1 MAVVVLA
8 DSLAF
13 HGPER
18 AEPLDDPRLWPNL
31 MAGRLGVD
39 VEVFARQGW
48 TARDA
53 WWALTRDPRVW
64 PLLPKAEAVLLA
76 TGGMDK
82 LPTALP
88 SYLRSG
94 LSYLPTAR
102 SRELGRRAYL
112 AVNPAVV
119 RLTGGPFRTL
129 GQRQTD
135 DYHSRCVEAL
145 RQLRP
150 ELPIA
155 GVVVHDWDSRYYP
168 SNRGHAAAVAAT
180 RAWGEREG
188 VPLADWETAV
198 APFVPHG
205 LNPDGMH
212 LGWEAHAA
220 VAAATA
226 EVLGPLVGRPV
237 SSRP

>member
-1 MAVVVLA
+1 MSVVVIA

-18 AEPLDDPRLWPNL
+18 AEPIDDPRLWPNL
-31 MAGRLGVD
+31 MGVRLGVE

-48 TARDA
+48 TAREA
-53 WWALTRDPRVW
+53 WWALSRDPRIW

-94 LSYLPTAR
+94 LSYLPTEK
-102 SRELGRRAYL
+102 SRRLARRAYL
-112 AVNPAVV
+112 AVNPVAI
-119 RLTGGPFRTL
+119 RLVGGPFRTL

-135 DYHSRCVEAL
+135 AYHSRCVAAL
-145 RQLRP
+145 RALRP
-150 ELPIA
+150 DLPVA
-155 GVVVHDWDSRYYP
+155 GVVVHDWSSPYYP
-168 SNRGHAAAVAAT
+168 SNHTHAAAVAAT
-180 RAWGEREG
+180 VAWAARERI
-188 VPLADWETAV
+188 PLADWATAV
-198 APFVPHG
+198 APFAPHG

-212 LGWEAHAA
+212 LGWAAHAA
-220 VAAATA
+220 VAEATA
-226 EVLGPLVGRPV
+226 EVLAPLLRAE
-237 SSRP
+237 

>member
-1 MAVVVLA
+1 MQPVAVVVIA

-18 AEPLDDPRLWPNL
+18 AEPLDEPRLWPNL
-31 MAGRLGVD
+31 LAERLGVQ

-53 WWALTRDPRVW
+53 WWALSRDPRIW

-88 SYLRSG
+88 SYLRG
-94 LSYLPTAR
+94 GFSYLPNPRAR
-102 SRELGRRAYL
+102 DLARKAYL

-135 DYHSRCVEAL
+135 AYHSRCVEAL
-145 RQLRP
+145 RALRP
-150 ELPIA
+150 DLPIA
-155 GVVVHDWDSRYYP
+155 GVIVHDWASRYYP
-168 SNRGHAAAVAAT
+168 NNRTHAAATAAT
-180 RAWGEREG
+180 IAWGEREG
-188 VPLADWETAV
+188 VVLADWAAAV
-198 APFVPHG
+198 APYLPHG

-220 VAAATA
+220 VAAVTA
-226 EVLGPLVGRPV
+226 DVLAPRLR
-237 SSRP
+237 

>member
-1 MAVVVLA
+1 VAVVVLG

-31 MAGRLGVD
+31 MAARLGVG

-48 TARDA
+48 TARDS

-64 PLLPKAEAVLLA
+64 PLLPDAEAVLLA

-88 SYLRSG
+88 SYLRGG

-102 SRELGRRAYL
+102 SREVARRAYL

-135 DYHSRCVEAL
+135 AYHSRCVEAL

-155 GVVVHDWDSRYYP
+155 GVIVHEWASRYYP
-168 SNRGHAAAVAAT
+168 SNRGHAPAVAAA
-180 RAWGEREG
+180 RAWGVREG
-188 VPLADWETAV
+188 VPLADWDAAV

-212 LGWEAHAA
+212 LGWEAHRA
-220 VAAATA
+220 VAAVTA
-226 EVLGPLVGRPV
+226 DVLRELLT
-237 SSRP
+237 

>member
-1 MAVVVLA
+1 VAVLVLG

-31 MAGRLGVD
+31 MADRLGVG

-53 WWALTRDPRVW
+53 WWTLTRDPRVW
-64 PLLPKAEAVLLA
+64 PYLPKAEAVLLA

-82 LPTALP
+82 LPTAIP
-88 SYLRSG
+88 SYLRVG

-102 SRELGRRAYL
+102 SREVARKAYL
-112 AVNPAVV
+112 AINPAVV
-119 RLTGGPFRTL
+119 RVTGGPFRSL
-129 GQRQTD
+129 SQRQTD
-135 DYHSRCVEAL
+135 AYHSRCVEAL

-155 GVVVHDWDSRYYP
+155 GVVVHDWSSRYYP
-168 SNRGHAAAVAAT
+168 SNRGHGAAVAAAHT
-180 RAWGEREG
+180 WAAREG
-188 VPLADWETAV
+188 VPLADWESAV
-198 APFVPHG
+198 APYIPDG

-226 EVLGPLVGRPV
+226 DVLRSLLT
-237 SSRP
+237 

>member
-1 MAVVVLA
+1 MAVVVIA

-18 AEPLDDPRLWPNL
+18 AEPLDEPRLWPNL
-31 MAGRLGVD
+31 VADRLGVG

-53 WWALTRDPRVW
+53 WWALSRDPRVW

-88 SYLRSG
+88 SYLRG
-94 LSYLPTAR
+94 GFSYLPTPGAR
-102 SRELGRRAYL
+102 EIARKAYL
-112 AVNPAVV
+112 AVNPTVI

-135 DYHSRCVEAL
+135 AYHSRCVEAL
-145 RQLRP
+145 RALRP
-150 ELPIA
+150 DLPVA
-155 GVVVHDWDSRYYP
+155 GVVVHDWSSRYYP
-168 SNRGHAAAVAAT
+168 NNRTHAAAMAAT
-180 RAWGEREG
+180 VAWGEREG
-188 VPLADWETAV
+188 VPLADWASAV
-198 APFVPHG
+198 APYVPHG

-220 VAAATA
+220 VAAVTA
-226 EVLGPLVGRPV
+226 DVLAPLLR
-237 SSRP
+237 